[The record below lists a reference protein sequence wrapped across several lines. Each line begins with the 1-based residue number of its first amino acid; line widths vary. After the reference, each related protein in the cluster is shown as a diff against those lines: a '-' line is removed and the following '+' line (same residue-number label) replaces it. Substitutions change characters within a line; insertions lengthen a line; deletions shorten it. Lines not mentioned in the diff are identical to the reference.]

1 MKFDK
6 YNFQTTREIRWKK
19 VIYALIM
26 HELHLKFGKNLN
38 LSTYNFYSRSNANN
52 LCT

>member
-19 VIYALIM
+19 
-26 HELHLKFGKNLN
+26 
-38 LSTYNFYSRSNANN
+38 NN
-52 LCT
+52 LRTNYAWITHEIW